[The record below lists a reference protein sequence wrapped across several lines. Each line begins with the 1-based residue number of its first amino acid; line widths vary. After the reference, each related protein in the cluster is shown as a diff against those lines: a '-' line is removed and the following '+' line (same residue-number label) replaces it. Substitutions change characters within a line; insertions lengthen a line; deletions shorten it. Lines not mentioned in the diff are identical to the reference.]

1 MPRTAEYL
9 ERGRTFGRW
18 TVLNDLPYPE
28 YGGHRLYRCR
38 CQCGTYRTVRGAS
51 LRSGVSTSCG
61 QWCGR
66 DADAMREL
74 APSANHQSMPKLA
87 VASGAAAHD
96 VAQTRESPRNW
107 SSEGL

>member
-18 TVLNDLPYPE
+18 TVLADLPHRE
-28 YGGHRLYRCR
+28 HGGHKLYRCR

-74 APSANHQSMPKLA
+74 ARGVAPVA
-87 VASGAAAHD
+87 VAAWEAG
-96 VAQTRESPRNW
+96 TSPNQ
-107 SSEGL
+107 